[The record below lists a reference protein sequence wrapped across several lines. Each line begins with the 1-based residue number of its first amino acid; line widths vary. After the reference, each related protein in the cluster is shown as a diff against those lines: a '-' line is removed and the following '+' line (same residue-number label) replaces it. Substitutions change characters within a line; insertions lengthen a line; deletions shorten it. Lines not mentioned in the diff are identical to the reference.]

1 MEYIITIDVGTM
13 SMRSIVYD
21 IKGTSMFTSSYE
33 YHAIYLPESHVEQDP
48 DDWKKA
54 LDFTLAEA
62 AEYVRSKGINIS
74 AIAVTSQRASV
85 IPVDK
90 EGTPLYNAVTWQD
103 KRSVDMAEQLLEKIS
118 MNAIYRR
125 TGLRAN
131 PYFSLPKMLW
141 FKDKATDIYKK
152 AYKLIGVQ
160 DYVMHLLTGEF
171 KTDASQA
178 ARTMLMNIKTFQ
190 WDSELL
196 DISGIDENLLCELYP
211 PGSIA
216 GGLENKIAKRVGLE
230 EGIPVIMAGGDQ
242 QNAALA
248 LNILS
253 PGTAEANTG
262 TGSFV
267 IAYSDKPVFDKKFRV
282 LCSASAVPGKWI
294 VEAGIFNTGA
304 IYRWFRDQFFEGEKA
319 NYTFMNEEAA
329 ASPLGSNGVML
340 IPHFEGSAAPFW
352 NPYAK
357 GLFFN
362 LSLGTK
368 KGDMVR
374 SIFEGI
380 AMEIADNFSLIDLVC
395 GETNIVSVAG
405 GMTRSDLFNQIQ
417 SDIFYKK
424 VARYQNSEATS
435 LGAAMGAAVTLGIY
449 NTYEEAFAKIVGK
462 EDRIYEPN
470 AENHIKYDKLRVRK
484 HDLYNALNQ
493 RGVYEKFLK
502 DINN

>member
-118 MNAIYRR
+118 MNAIYRK

-262 TGSFV
+262 Q
-267 IAYSDKPVFDKKFRV
+267 A
-282 LCSASAVPGKWI
+282 
-294 VEAGIFNTGA
+294 
-304 IYRWFRDQFFEGEKA
+304 
-319 NYTFMNEEAA
+319 
-329 ASPLGSNGVML
+329 PL
-340 IPHFEGSAAPFW
+340 
-352 NPYAK
+352 
-357 GLFFN
+357 
-362 LSLGTK
+362 
-368 KGDMVR
+368 
-374 SIFEGI
+374 
-380 AMEIADNFSLIDLVC
+380 
-395 GETNIVSVAG
+395 
-405 GMTRSDLFNQIQ
+405 
-417 SDIFYKK
+417 
-424 VARYQNSEATS
+424 
-435 LGAAMGAAVTLGIY
+435 
-449 NTYEEAFAKIVGK
+449 
-462 EDRIYEPN
+462 
-470 AENHIKYDKLRVRK
+470 
-484 HDLYNALNQ
+484 
-493 RGVYEKFLK
+493 
-502 DINN
+502 

>member
-1 MEYIITIDVGTM
+1 M
-13 SMRSIVYD
+13 
-21 IKGTSMFTSSYE
+21 
-33 YHAIYLPESHVEQDP
+33 
-48 DDWKKA
+48 
-54 LDFTLAEA
+54 
-62 AEYVRSKGINIS
+62 
-74 AIAVTSQRASV
+74 
-85 IPVDK
+85 
-90 EGTPLYNAVTWQD
+90 
-103 KRSVDMAEQLLEKIS
+103 
-118 MNAIYRR
+118 
-125 TGLRAN
+125 
-131 PYFSLPKMLW
+131 
-141 FKDKATDIYKK
+141 
-152 AYKLIGVQ
+152 
-160 DYVMHLLTGEF
+160 
-171 KTDASQA
+171 
-178 ARTMLMNIKTFQ
+178 
-190 WDSELL
+190 
-196 DISGIDENLLCELYP
+196 
-211 PGSIA
+211 
-216 GGLENKIAKRVGLE
+216 
-230 EGIPVIMAGGDQ
+230 
-242 QNAALA
+242 
-248 LNILS
+248 
-253 PGTAEANTG
+253 
-262 TGSFV
+262 
-267 IAYSDKPVFDKKFRV
+267 

-417 SDIFYKK
+417 SDVFYKK

-435 LGAAMGAAVTLGIY
+435 LGAAMGTAVTLGIY
-449 NTYEEAFAKIVGK
+449 STYEEAFANIVGK

-484 HDLYNALNQ
+484 HALYNALNQ
-493 RGVYEKFLK
+493 RGVYEKFLR